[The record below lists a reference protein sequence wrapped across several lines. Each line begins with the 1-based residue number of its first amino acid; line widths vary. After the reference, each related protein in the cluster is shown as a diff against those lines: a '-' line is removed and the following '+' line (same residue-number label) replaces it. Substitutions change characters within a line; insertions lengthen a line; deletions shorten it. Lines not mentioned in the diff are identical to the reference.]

1 MEWEELMQVY
11 LNKKEVVDSERVEEV
26 MNRLMGRAR
35 DIIKV
40 CLGNRMV
47 TLTVDAVFTV
57 LRHPFIDSSSSG
69 MPLADFYSVKPYSNE
84 SPLDYWIRLNK
95 AAEVAEQRLRE

>member
-1 MEWEELMQVY
+1 MMEWEELMRVY
-11 LNKKEVVDSERVEEV
+11 LNKKEVADSDRVEEV

-40 CLGNRMV
+40 WLSNRLV
-47 TLTVDAVFTV
+47 TPTVDAVFTV
-57 LRHPFIDSSSSG
+57 LRHHFSDSSSSG

-84 SPLDYWIRLNK
+84 SPLDYWDK
-95 AAEVAEQRLRE
+95 VKQSS